1 MGVKGR
7 DKGRKKQPPPPEVQA
22 KPSWIDDDAISAIRN
37 GRVDALVF
45 SGQQGSQVFT
55 LSGSENGYRLFVESM
70 SEGAATIA
78 ADGTI
83 LYCNRSLADL
93 LGVPLEKVMGSK
105 VQHWVPEQDR
115 APFEAIFTTSTQDAA
130 KVELS
135 LMSSSGRPVPALV
148 SLRSFREFGS
158 RAFCMVVTDLTEQ
171 KRHEELVSAS
181 KLARTILEQS
191 GQAIAVCDTD
201 GRVILASRVLHE
213 LCGRNPLMLRFD
225 ELLPLQ
231 IQADVGTN
239 SGPRSFSVT
248 EVLAGRSFRT
258 VEVAVRRPDGES
270 GMYLLSASSL
280 PLPSSNQSGC
290 VVTLFDIEERKRT
303 EETLRNSERLAA
315 TGRLAAVIAHEINN
329 PLESVINLLYL
340 IQCHP
345 SLDSEVAQY
354 VQTAQAELGRVAH
367 ITRQTLAFH
376 RESSEPT
383 DLEVSALIESIVYL
397 HSPRM
402 VANEIDLVRDLRYR
416 GALRGYQN
424 ELRQLLSNILGNA
437 IEACGRDG
445 RVWLRVYRATEHGE
459 SRRAGVRIVI
469 ADSGPG
475 IAGRDRTRIFE
486 PFFTTKGEKGTGLG
500 LWVSQGIVQKHRGT
514 IRVWSSTRPGRSGT
528 VFSVFLPDVAKVRS
542 IDWKAQKTAASG
554 GDQQQTRL
562 G

>member
-1 MGVKGR
+1 MGAKGR
-7 DKGRKKQPPPPEVQA
+7 DKGRKKELPGPEIPA
-22 KPSWIDDDAISAIRN
+22 GTSWMDDDAINAIRN

-45 SGQQGSQVFT
+45 SGQQGSQIFT

-83 LYCNRSLADL
+83 LYCNRTLADL
-93 LGVPLEKVMGSK
+93 LDSRLEQVMGSN
-105 VQHWVPEQDR
+105 VQEWVPER
-115 APFEAIFTTSTQDAA
+115 ERGLFGAIFTSSRQDAA

-135 LMSSSGRPVPALV
+135 LVTRSGKAVPALV
-148 SLRSFREFGS
+148 SLRAFREFGS

-171 KRHEELVSAS
+171 KRHEDLISTA
-181 KLARTILEQS
+181 KLSRTILEQS

-213 LCGRNPLMLRFD
+213 LCGRNPLLQLFD

-231 IQADVGTN
+231 IQANDAGT
-239 SGPRSFSVT
+239 SGSRQFSVS

-258 VEVAVRRPDGES
+258 IEVALRRSDGEN
-270 GMYLLSASSL
+270 GLYLLSANSL
-280 PLPSSNQSGC
+280 PLPSSNENGC
-290 VVTLFDIEERKRT
+290 VVTLFDIEERKRS
-303 EETLRNSERLAA
+303 EEALRNSERLAA

-329 PLESVINLLYL
+329 PLESVVNLLYL
-340 IQCHP
+340 IQCDP
-345 SLDSEVAQY
+345 SLSAQVAEF

-383 DLEVSALIESIVYL
+383 ELEVSALIESIVYL

-402 VANEIDLVRDLRYR
+402 VANEIDLVRDLRYQ
-416 GALRGYQN
+416 GALRGYQS

-437 IEACGRDG
+437 IEACGRNG
-445 RVWLRVYRATEHGE
+445 RVWLRVYRAIEHTAA
-459 SRRAGVRIVI
+459 RRQGVRIVI

-475 IAGRDRTRIFE
+475 IAGRDRHRIFE

-500 LWVSQGIVQKHRGT
+500 LWVSQGIVQKHRGSL
-514 IRVWSSTRPGRSGT
+514 RVWSSTRPGRTGT

-542 IDWKAQKTAASG
+542 IDWKAHRTAASS
-554 GDQQQTRL
+554 GDPKSRI